1 MHTSRRRNEREG
13 NKGNFK
19 IMDLFD
25 ASAFALLIFVV
36 LETWEMIV

>member
-1 MHTSRRRNEREG
+1 MHISRRRNEREG

-25 ASAFALLIFVV
+25 AFTYALLIFVV
-36 LETWEMIV
+36 LETWEMIS